1 MKADGL
7 AKLYDRLTPRERLP
21 LIVAATA
28 RGDEAD
34 RARLLASA
42 PASLFRLPDYFG
54 LAEGLRTLAL
64 FHVAEMLDLAARC
77 WHASGMLA
85 QEEDFKGRAGK
96 AERARWL
103 DAERM
108 LAYLL
113 VVHADG
119 WRRFCS
125 ELRVDDDLLLRELPG
140 YETLARAEEVG
151 RIMAFI
157 SEEATAWARQTNGG
171 SAEVLTVDTLVA
183 SMRELLDRQAERR
196 GTGPRASGSPS

>member
-1 MKADGL
+1 MNTDCL
-7 AKLYDRLTPRERLP
+7 AKLYDQLTPRERLP

-34 RARLLASA
+34 RARLVASA
-42 PASLFRLPDYFG
+42 PTSLFRLPDYFG

-85 QEEDFKGRAGK
+85 QEDDFKGRAGQ
-96 AERARWL
+96 AERARRL
-103 DAERM
+103 GAARL

-113 VVHADG
+113 VVNADG

-125 ELRVDDDLLLRELPG
+125 EMQLDGDGLLKHLPG
-140 YETLARAEEVG
+140 YETLTRADEVARL
-151 RIMAFI
+151 MAFTP
-157 SEEATAWARQTNGG
+157 EEATAWAQRADGE
-171 SAEVLTVDTLVA
+171 SAEVLTGDVVVA
-183 SMRELLDRQAERR
+183 SMREFLERQVDRW
-196 GTGPRASGSPS
+196 G

>member
-64 FHVAEMLDLAARC
+64 FHVAEMLDLAARFG
-77 WHASGMLA
+77 HAAGMLA
-85 QEEDFKGRAGK
+85 QEGDFRGRAGK
-96 AERARWL
+96 AERARRL
-103 DAERM
+103 GEARM
-108 LAYLL
+108 LAHLL
-113 VVHADG
+113 VVNADG
-119 WRRFCS
+119 WTRFCC
-125 ELRVDDDLLLRELPG
+125 EMQLDGDLLLKHLLG
-140 YETLARAEEVG
+140 YETLTRAEEVA
-151 RIMAFI
+151 RLMAFTP
-157 SEEATAWARQTNGG
+157 EEATAWAQRADGE
-171 SAEVLTVDTLVA
+171 SATALTGDAVVA
-183 SMRELLDRQAERR
+183 SMREFLERQVDRW
-196 GTGPRASGSPS
+196 G